1 MTDNSQLQTSSTP
14 STHYVAAIFFLLM
27 IAGLFALAVATFF
40 IKPDKL
46 KVDDPSFERVV
57 TGKTTLEFEDKFE
70 QELAGRDYIIAP
82 WSGFS
87 YAAFK
92 TGDRK
97 VVAGKNGWVF
107 FHEEFQYFPEAK
119 VEYKHKLEVI
129 EQVRDYLAE
138 RGILL
143 VVALLPSKARVY
155 EEYLPLEHFPHF
167 NEAMYDDFRKDLLQ
181 RGILTPDLKKF
192 FFEQKKDR
200 QMFLKTDTH
209 WTPEGSEAVAEY
221 LALQVRKDCPALN
234 VPEGRFVTE
243 KGVEEDYDGDLL
255 KFLNTGKLRPVVGPK
270 GERITPHTT
279 RSGGGGEGGLF
290 DEQLIGITLVGT
302 SFSFM
307 HHLNFEGALKA
318 AFQSDV
324 LNLATEGEGPL
335 KPMAAYLKDTNLSVN
350 PPSLLI
356 WEIPERFIP
365 VSYKEV
371 DFGFLKDRKLAADVA
386 KPISCEVESGE
397 AE

>member
-1 MTDNSQLQTSSTP
+1 MSDSQLQTSSTP
-14 STHYVAAIFFLLM
+14 STHFFAAIFFLLM
-27 IAGLFALAVATFF
+27 LAGLFVAGVSTFF
-40 IKPDKL
+40 LKEDKL
-46 KVDDPSFERVV
+46 KVSDLTFERLV
-57 TGKTTLEFEDKFE
+57 TGKATLEFEDKFE

-97 VVAGKNGWVF
+97 VVAGKDGWVF
-107 FHEEFQYFPEAK
+107 FHEEFQFFLHAEA
-119 VEYKHKLEVI
+119 EYKHKLEVI

-143 VVALLPSKARVY
+143 VVALLPSKARIY

-167 NEAMYDDFRKDLLQ
+167 NEAVYHNFRKDLLH
-181 RGILTPDLKKF
+181 RRILAPDLKTF
-192 FFEQKKDR
+192 FFEQKKQR

-209 WTPEGSEAVAEY
+209 WTPEGAEAVAEY

-234 VPEGRFVTE
+234 LPAGNFITE
-243 KGVEEDYDGDLL
+243 KGAEKDYDGDLL
-255 KFLNTGKLRPVVGPK
+255 KFLNTGKFRTLVGPK
-270 GERITPHTT
+270 GERITPHIT
-279 RSGGGGEGGLF
+279 RSEGAGGGGLF
-290 DEQLIGITLVGT
+290 DEQVIGITLVGT

-307 HHLNFEGALKA
+307 QHLNFEGALKA

-335 KPMAAYLKDTNLSVN
+335 KPMATYLKDTDLSVN
-350 PPSLLI
+350 PPSILI

-371 DFGFLKDRKLAADVA
+371 DFKFLKARKLDPETVKPVA
-386 KPISCEVESGE
+386 CEAESGE